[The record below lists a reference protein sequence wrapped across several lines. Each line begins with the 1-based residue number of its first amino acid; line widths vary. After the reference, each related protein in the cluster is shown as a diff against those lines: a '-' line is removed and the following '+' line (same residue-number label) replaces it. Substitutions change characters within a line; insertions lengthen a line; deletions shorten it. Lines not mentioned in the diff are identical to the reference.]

1 VSVLT
6 FDADV
11 DIMCLC
17 DHWNYNLT
25 HYLILL
31 KNHVR
36 LSLSKKPRF
45 EILKEKKT
53 LHGFKFIFFP
63 FISASLYPS
72 PNPRFQDLNSL
83 PPWKKDQN
91 FNFNLSH
98 CSQNHPFLDH
108 MVFNVQFCQ
117 QTWFCWIFVFEE
129 DEGKNKLKNPN

>member
-1 VSVLT
+1 
-6 FDADV
+6 
-11 DIMCLC
+11 
-17 DHWNYNLT
+17 
-25 HYLILL
+25 LILFFLL

-91 FNFNLSH
+91 FNFSLSH
-98 CSQNHPFLDH
+98 CSQNHPSLDH
-108 MVFNVQFCQ
+108 TSQSHHKNQPFFNVQFCQ
-117 QTWFCWIFVFEE
+117 QTWFC
-129 DEGKNKLKNPN
+129 